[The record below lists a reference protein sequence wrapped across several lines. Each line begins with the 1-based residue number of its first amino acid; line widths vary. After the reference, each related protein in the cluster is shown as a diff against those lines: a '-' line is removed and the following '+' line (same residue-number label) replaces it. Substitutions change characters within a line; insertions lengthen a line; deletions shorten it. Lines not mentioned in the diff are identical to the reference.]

1 MPAGLGDDLATTP
14 RLARILKIGEI
25 VNQIVGAGKTFAA
38 KFYPGEDGD
47 PVIFDALPELLE
59 KATAEHDNTL
69 RSAARGGAK
78 LALAMTAAWYPEA
91 DIHQV
96 TEYFPTEDENNQA
109 IVMQDVL
116 RSVRGYATRVANMV
130 DIRKFYKEHPDPHVA
145 VADPSLADPEAS
157 RGEEGEAGTD
167 KRSPKDGGAS
177 PKNAGVSPQDL
188 STSSTKAAIP

>member
-1 MPAGLGDDLATTP
+1 
-14 RLARILKIGEI
+14 LKIGEI
-25 VNQIVGAGKTFAA
+25 VNQIVGAGKSFAA

-96 TEYFPTEDENNQA
+96 TEYFPTEDENSQA

-157 RGEEGEAGTD
+157 RGEEGEAGSRQAQPQGW
-167 KRSPKDGGAS
+167 RSQPQECRRQPPGSLHQLYEGGN
-177 PKNAGVSPQDL
+177 PLDFLLQRQHKTL
-188 STSSTKAAIP
+188 R

>member
-1 MPAGLGDDLATTP
+1 
-14 RLARILKIGEI
+14 LKIGEI
-25 VNQIVGAGKTFAA
+25 VNQIVGAGKSFAA

-96 TEYFPTEDENNQA
+96 TEYFPTEDENSQT

-157 RGEEGEAGTD
+157 AAKKAKPEPTSAAPRMAQPAP
-167 KRSPKDGGAS
+167 RMPALAPRISPPALRRRQS
-177 PKNAGVSPQDL
+177 LRLPPA
-188 STSSTKAAIP
+188 KAAQNTALIC

>member
-1 MPAGLGDDLATTP
+1 MDTTP
-14 RLARILKIGEI
+14 RLACILKIGKI
-25 VNQIVGAGKTFAA
+25 VNQIVGAGKAFAA

-47 PVIFDALPELLE
+47 PINFDALPDLLE
-59 KATAEHDNTL
+59 KAATEHDGTL

-96 TEYFPTEDENNQA
+96 TEYFATEDENNQA

-116 RSVRGYATRVANMV
+116 QSVRGYATRVANMV

-145 VADPSLADPEAS
+145 VADPSLADPEAA
-157 RGEEGEAGTD
+157 GGGEGEAAAD
-167 KRSPKDGGAS
+167 ERSPQDGGAS
-177 PKNAGVSPQDL
+177 PKDAGVSPLDL
-188 STSSTKAAIP
+188 PSTSTKAATP

>member
-1 MPAGLGDDLATTP
+1 
-14 RLARILKIGEI
+14 
-25 VNQIVGAGKTFAA
+25 
-38 KFYPGEDGD
+38 
-47 PVIFDALPELLE
+47 
-59 KATAEHDNTL
+59 
-69 RSAARGGAK
+69 
-78 LALAMTAAWYPEA
+78 MTAAWYPEA

-96 TEYFPTEDENNQA
+96 TEYFPTEDENSQA

-145 VADPSLADPEAS
+145 VADPSLADPEAAI
-157 RGEEGEAGTD
+157 GGEGEAGAD
-167 KRSPKDGGAS
+167 ERSTQDGGAS

>member
-25 VNQIVGAGKTFAA
+25 VTQIVGAGKSFAA

-59 KATAEHDNTL
+59 KATAEHDNIL

-116 RSVRGYATRVANMV
+116 RSVHGYATRVANMV

-145 VADPSLADPEAS
+145 VADPSLADPEAA

-188 STSSTKAAIP
+188 STSSTKAVID